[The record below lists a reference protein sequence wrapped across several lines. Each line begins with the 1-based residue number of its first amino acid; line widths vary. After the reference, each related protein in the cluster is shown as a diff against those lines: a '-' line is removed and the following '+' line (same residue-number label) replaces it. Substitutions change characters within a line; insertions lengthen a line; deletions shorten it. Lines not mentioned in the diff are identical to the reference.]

1 MIQEITLKNFK
12 AFQNLVLPCKNLN
25 ILTGLNGMGKS
36 SVIQALLVLR
46 QSYFDKLLN
55 DKKPKINLNSDYVDV
70 GFFSDVMYG
79 LYSKKE
85 AYMNIEIKFQQN
97 GIASWKTTE
106 NYVDA
111 KDYNK
116 LAVSASNVSEKT
128 FENSIFSVS
137 KFHYIK
143 AERLGPRDAFEIDL
157 TKTDEKDFG
166 TNGYYAFQYYWK
178 NFENKINI
186 QELAHEKEKS
196 LFLKSQMQA
205 WLSEISPNIN
215 IHAKESKGILYPAF
229 SFGIKGQEHKPKNVG
244 FGISYTFS
252 VILALLTAEK
262 GDLIIIENPEAH
274 LHPKGQSKITELMA
288 LAAQNGVQIFC
299 ETHSDHIINGALVA
313 VYQHSKNKNVGISNE
328 NINISFFSRNKIS
341 QLTENTSINISE
353 KGRIKNAPDDF
364 FDQIDIDLRRMI

>member
-12 AFQNLVLPCKNLN
+12 AFQNLSLPCRNLN

-36 SVIQALLVLR
+36 TVIQTLLVLR
-46 QSYFDKLLN
+46 QSYMDKLLN
-55 DKKPKINLNSDYVDV
+55 GKNPKINLNGDYADL
-70 GFFSDVMYG
+70 GFFNDVMYG
-79 LYSKKE
+79 LYNKKE
-85 AYMNIEIKFQQN
+85 AYMSFGVDFQQS
-97 GIASWKTTE
+97 GASYWRTIQD
-106 NYVDA
+106 YVDT
-111 KDYNK
+111 KDYNQ
-116 LAVSASNVSEKT
+116 LAVSASNITEKT
-128 FENSIFSVS
+128 FDNALFSDT

-178 NFENKINI
+178 NFENDISI
-186 QELAHEKEKS
+186 SELSHEREKS
-196 LFLKSQMQA
+196 LMLKSQMQA

-299 ETHSDHIINGALVA
+299 ETHSDHVFNACRLYTKRKTIDAGKIAL
-313 VYQHSKNKNVGISNE
+313 YYFTKKQD
-328 NINISFFSRNKIS
+328 FSEAI
-341 QLTENTSINISE
+341 SINIDE
-353 KGRIKNAPDDF
+353 NGGINKRPKGL
-364 FDQIDIDLRRMI
+364 FDEWGIILDQLID